1 MIIGSRGYI
10 EKRKSDMEQVADMKS
25 MQENIIKKML
35 ESRLKSNMLNINT
48 LEKMAMTENIII

>member
-1 MIIGSRGYI
+1 
-10 EKRKSDMEQVADMKS
+10 MEQVADMKS

>member
-48 LEKMAMTENIII
+48 LEKMAMAENIII